1 MERSK
6 QCVNDF
12 KHISQL
18 CSSVSI
24 PAFEQVNTSWVLR
37 ASFTDESKAF
47 FHLLK
52 QMRILKPSHI

>member
-1 MERSK
+1 MERSE
-6 QCVNDF
+6 QYVSTYFTTCY
-12 KHISQL
+12 
-18 CSSVSI
+18 SVSI